1 MKEKLN
7 LTIEKNVKERAK
19 RLARQKG
26 ISVSKM
32 VEQIL
37 KSISEPYNDWKPK
50 EGSVVS
56 KMSGSIPAQGDI
68 EYDDLLTEALMEKEG
83 YEKNND

>member
-7 LTIEKNVKERAK
+7 LTIEKEIKDRAK
-19 RLARQKG
+19 TLARKKG

-32 VEQIL
+32 VEQLI
-37 KSISEPYNDWKPK
+37 KSISEPHGDWKPK
-50 EGSVVS
+50 EGSIVAR
-56 KMSGSIPAQGDI
+56 MSGSIPAPEGI

-83 YEKNND
+83 YAKGSD

>member
-7 LTIEKNVKERAK
+7 LTIEKEVKEQAK
-19 RLARQKG
+19 KIAKSRG

-32 VEQIL
+32 VEQML
-37 KSISEPYNDWKPK
+37 RSVSDKNEGWSPKRGSIVEQ
-50 EGSVVS
+50 
-56 KMSGSIPAQGDI
+56 MAGSIPAPEGI
-68 EYDDLLTEALMEKEG
+68 EYDNLLAEARLEKEG